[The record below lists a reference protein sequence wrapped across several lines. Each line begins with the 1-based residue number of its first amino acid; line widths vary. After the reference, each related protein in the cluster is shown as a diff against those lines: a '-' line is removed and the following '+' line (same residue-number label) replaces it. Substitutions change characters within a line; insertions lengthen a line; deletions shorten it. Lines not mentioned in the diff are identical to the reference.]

1 MSEDGVVVLRTY
13 GLSKRFGGIQAVSD
27 MNLELYDRE
36 ILGLIGPNGAGKSTL
51 FNITSGVLRPSEGKV
66 EVLGRRVEG
75 KSPAAICRLGLVRSF
90 QHQSMFPTLTV
101 RENLLV
107 AATGS
112 ARRVTVRESVDRAL
126 HFVGLEAAADFQAS
140 DLPHGHERLLSLGI
154 AFATGAQIVCLDE
167 PLAGLNAAEAELV
180 VNKVKH
186 LREHEGKSILFIDHN
201 IRAVMN
207 LCDRIVVMDEGKKI
221 ADGLPRTVQQDTQVI
236 KAYLG
241 G

>member
-1 MSEDGVVVLRTY
+1 MSEDGTVVLRTH
-13 GLSKRFGGIQAVSD
+13 GLSKRFGGIHAVSN
-27 MNLELYDRE
+27 MNLKLHDQE

-51 FNITSGVLRPSEGKV
+51 FNVASGVLKPSEGKV
-66 EVLGRRVEG
+66 EVLGQRVEG

-112 ARRVTVRESVDRAL
+112 AKRVSVRDSVDRAL
-126 HFVGLEAAADFQAS
+126 HFVGLEAAGDFPAS
-140 DLPHGHERLLSLGI
+140 EIPHGHERLLSLGI
-154 AFATGAQIVCLDE
+154 ALATGARIVCLDE
-167 PLAGLNAAEAELV
+167 PLAGLNPAEAEVV

-207 LCDRIVVMDEGKKI
+207 LCDRIAVMDEGKKI
-221 ADGLPRTVQQDTQVI
+221 ADDLPRTVQQDPQVI